1 MRNYIH
7 SDMIPIFFLNA
18 VENNF
23 SFAFRLK
30 VLIKLLYHIVSHLLE
45 KADTHTKK
53 KELNE

>member
-45 KADTHTKK
+45 KADTHTQKK
-53 KELNE
+53 KN